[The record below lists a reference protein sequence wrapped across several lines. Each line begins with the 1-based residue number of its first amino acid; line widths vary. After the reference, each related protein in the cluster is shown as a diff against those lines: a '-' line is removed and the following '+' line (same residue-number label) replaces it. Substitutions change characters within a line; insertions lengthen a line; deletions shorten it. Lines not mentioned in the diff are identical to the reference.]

1 MRIALIAALGP
12 GRVIGWKNDLPWRL
26 PADLRRFKALTMG
39 HPILMGRKTR
49 ESIGRALPG
58 RLNIVLTRQTEFVAE
73 GCVVVHTLD
82 EALAAAGDAE
92 ELFVI
97 GGAALYREAMP
108 RASRFYIT
116 RIEGEFEGDTFFPEF
131 DESEWTE
138 VEREEHQPDEKNAHP
153 HAFCILERR
162 R

>member
-12 GRVIGWKNDLPWRL
+12 LRVIGWKNDLPWRL

-39 HPILMGRKTR
+39 HPILMGRKTH
-49 ESIGRALPG
+49 ESIGKPLPG
-58 RLNIVLTRQTEFVAE
+58 RLSIVLTHQADFAAD
-73 GCVVVHTLD
+73 GCQVVHSME
-82 EALAAAGDAE
+82 EALAAAGEAD

-97 GGAALYREAMP
+97 GGASLYCEALP
-108 RASRFYIT
+108 LASRIYFT

-138 VEREEHQPDEKNAHP
+138 VAREEHGPDEKNRHP
-153 HAFCILERR
+153 YAFCILERR
-162 R
+162 G